1 MTQSLSCSNL
11 PGTTLTHITRPSLRS
26 SSLRHVRTL
35 QLLHQRPEE
44 RWTGG
49 RQGAGGEASSHLGS
63 FGNVVG
69 VLSRFAGRGGR
80 GAGGK
85 EEVGAIARRKKR
97 EMGALTRRRLMGVGG
112 ERGQDTCLAGLTEQN
127 RCDGKLNLSHI
138 HLMLYLICCSLYF
151 YICGS
156 FLGSSSSHS

>member
-11 PGTTLTHITRPSLRS
+11 PGTTSTHITRPSLRS

-35 QLLHQRPEE
+35 QLLHQPPEE
-44 RWTGG
+44 RWTGV

-63 FGNVVG
+63 FGSVVG

-80 GAGGK
+80 GGDGR
-85 EEVGAIARRKKR
+85 EQVGAVA
-97 EMGALTRRRLMGVGG
+97 GRRRMGVEG

-127 RCDGKLNLSHI
+127 RCDGKLNLGHI
-138 HLMLYLICCSLYF
+138 HSMLYLICCSLYF
-151 YICGS
+151 LHLWEFS
-156 FLGSSSSHS
+156 WKLKFS